1 MQKENGTE
9 YCTVF
14 YLFNFNY
21 RVNIYSIN
29 INMKVST
36 VISVL
41 CRNMLRL
48 QHNGSGAHARSK
60 RQLSVRT
67 QAQYRQ
73 RRSLFYHSK
82 IPVCIN

>member
-48 QHNGSGAHARSK
+48 QHNGSGHTLAANGNCQSAH
-60 RQLSVRT
+60 
-67 QAQYRQ
+67 
-73 RRSLFYHSK
+73 RRNIVKGAALFITVK
-82 IPVCIN
+82 FVCIN